1 MERIVCPGKEY
12 YDLYPG
18 YYEEEELPR
27 PRAAVL
33 KNTNIE
39 AELLSQ
45 RRQGEAT
52 GRRVHY
58 SVQDQEDIE
67 YAAYHRWGPATLV
80 NLSYQPDVVSFIIV
94 YYRGLGKIQSKI
106 PSPVTPSSTVGTSPP
121 ARAPGRGT
129 TTLGTGTTGAGGP
142 SGEVV
147 FVLCLM
153 APTIY
158 EQ

>member
-1 MERIVCPGKEY
+1 MEVTVCPGKEY

-27 PRAAVL
+27 PRVAVL

-80 NLSYQPDVVSFIIV
+80 NLSYQPDAVHSLSECGFE
-94 YYRGLGKIQSKI
+94 I
-106 PSPVTPSSTVGTSPP
+106 PKTYQAP
-121 ARAPGRGT
+121 AHIWDLPR
-129 TTLGTGTTGAGGP
+129 
-142 SGEVV
+142 
-147 FVLCLM
+147 
-153 APTIY
+153 
-158 EQ
+158 

>member
-1 MERIVCPGKEY
+1 MEIIVYPGKEY

-27 PRAAVL
+27 PRVAVL

-45 RRQGEAT
+45 RRQGEVS

-67 YAAYHRWGPATLV
+67 YAAYHRWGPVTL
-80 NLSYQPDVVSFIIV
+80 PGFDSFICTYFII
-94 YYRGLGKIQSKI
+94 GLWMMRCKI
-106 PSPVTPSSTVGTSPP
+106 P
-121 ARAPGRGT
+121 R
-129 TTLGTGTTGAGGP
+129 
-142 SGEVV
+142 
-147 FVLCLM
+147 
-153 APTIY
+153 
-158 EQ
+158 

>member
-1 MERIVCPGKEY
+1 MEVTVCPGKEY

-45 RRQGEAT
+45 RRQGEAS

-67 YAAYHRWGPATLV
+67 YAAYHRWGPVTLV

-106 PSPVTPSSTVGTSPP
+106 PSLLFLPP
-121 ARAPGRGT
+121 
-129 TTLGTGTTGAGGP
+129 L
-142 SGEVV
+142 
-147 FVLCLM
+147 
-153 APTIY
+153 
-158 EQ
+158 

>member
-27 PRAAVL
+27 PRVAVL

-45 RRQGEAT
+45 RRQGEAS

-67 YAAYHRWGPATLV
+67 YAAYHRWGTCIDCHLFP
-80 NLSYQPDVVSFIIV
+80 VSMSHC
-94 YYRGLGKIQSKI
+94 KIY
-106 PSPVTPSSTVGTSPP
+106 VTRNSHS
-121 ARAPGRGT
+121 
-129 TTLGTGTTGAGGP
+129 
-142 SGEVV
+142 
-147 FVLCLM
+147 
-153 APTIY
+153 
-158 EQ
+158 

>member
-1 MERIVCPGKEY
+1 MEVTVCPGKEY

-52 GRRVHY
+52 GHRRVHY

-67 YAAYHRWGPATLV
+67 YAAYHRWGPVTL
-80 NLSYQPDVVSFIIV
+80 PGFDSFILTSLLAFERCDVRLLAKPFSSIHCI
-94 YYRGLGKIQSKI
+94 YPSRYQS
-106 PSPVTPSSTVGTSPP
+106 PSPGP
-121 ARAPGRGT
+121 RQRHHHPGDRHHRSRRT
-129 TTLGTGTTGAGGP
+129 
-142 SGEVV
+142 
-147 FVLCLM
+147 FR
-153 APTIY
+153 
-158 EQ
+158 